1 MLNSLYAFRLWLK
14 SYYPTGIPVLM
25 HIVQPGMEIDVLKEN
40 SKIAR
45 DNYHLLK
52 EHKIKS
58 VDFMG
63 SIGAGKTA
71 LIIKLAEKL
80 RAKGVRVCAIAG
92 DVTGVDDYTRFE
104 KSGLK
109 AFNCNTMKECHLDA
123 NLVRKTL
130 AEINLDNYDVI
141 FIENVGNLVC
151 PADFPLGTDYRVVVI
166 STTEGDDMVRKHH
179 DIFLHSDIAILNKM
193 DISDAVGMDPDIIA
207 GDYNKLTGGL
217 KNIYKC
223 SVKKDEGLDEILA
236 ALKL

>member
-1 MLNSLYAFRLWLK
+1 
-14 SYYPTGIPVLM
+14 M

-40 SKIAR
+40 NKIAHE
-45 DNYHLLK
+45 NYRLMRSK
-52 EHKIKS
+52 GIKS

-92 DVTGVDDYTRFE
+92 DVTGADDYTRFE
-104 KSGLK
+104 KSGLHSV
-109 AFNCNTMKECHLDA
+109 NCNTGHECHLDA
-123 NLVRKTL
+123 NLVKKTL
-130 AEINLDNYDVI
+130 ADINLDDYDVI

-179 DIFLHSDIAILNKM
+179 DIFIHSDVAVLNKI
-193 DISDAVGMDPDIIA
+193 DIADAVDVDPEVIA
-207 GDYNKLTGGL
+207 RDYNTLMGGT

-223 SVKKDEGLDEILA
+223 SVKKEQGLDEILA

>member
-1 MLNSLYAFRLWLK
+1 
-14 SYYPTGIPVLM
+14 M

-40 SKIAR
+40 NKIAHE
-45 DNYHLLK
+45 NYRLMK
-52 EHKIKS
+52 SKGIKS

-104 KSGLK
+104 NSGLD
-109 AFNCNTMKECHLDA
+109 AVNCNTGHECHLDA
-123 NLVRKTL
+123 NLVKKTL
-130 AEINLDNYDVI
+130 AEINLDDYDGG
-141 FIENVGNLVC
+141 FIENGGNLVC
-151 PADFPLGTDYRVVVI
+151 PADFPLGTDYRVVVV

-179 DIFLHSDIAILNKM
+179 DIFIHSDIAILNKV
-193 DISDAVGMDPDIIA
+193 DIAEAVDVDPEVIA
-207 GDYNKLTGGL
+207 RDYNKLTGGI

-223 SVKKDEGLDEILA
+223 SVKKDQGLDEILA

>member
-1 MLNSLYAFRLWLK
+1 
-14 SYYPTGIPVLM
+14 M

-40 SKIAR
+40 SKVANE
-45 DNYHLLK
+45 NYRLLK

-58 VDFMG
+58 IDFMG

-92 DVTGVDDYTRFE
+92 DVTGVDDYSRFE

-109 AFNCNTMKECHLDA
+109 AFNCNTGHECHLDA
-123 NLVRKTL
+123 NLVRKSL
-130 AEINLDNYDVI
+130 REIDLDQFDVI

-193 DISDAVGMDPDIIA
+193 DICDAVEVDPEVIA
-207 GDYNKLTGGL
+207 EDYRKLTGGL
-217 KNIYKC
+217 KSIYKC
-223 SVKKDEGLDEILA
+223 SVKKDEGLDEIIA